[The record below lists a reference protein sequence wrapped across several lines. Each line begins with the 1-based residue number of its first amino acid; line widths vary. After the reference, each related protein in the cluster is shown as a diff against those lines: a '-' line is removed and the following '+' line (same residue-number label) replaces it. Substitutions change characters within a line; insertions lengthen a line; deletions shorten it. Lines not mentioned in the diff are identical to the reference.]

1 MLEALAGR
9 HPGIIGYSEY
19 KKYAVT
25 VPVVERGGQENILFE
40 VRAGSLRRQPGE
52 ICFPGGKLEAGEDFA
67 EAAIRETM
75 EALQIGRHQIQ
86 MIAPMDVY
94 ISPAGQ
100 MIMPYLV
107 RLTDYE
113 ETMNPSEVEEVF
125 FVPATY
131 FLENEPSCFRN
142 KVYTQVAED
151 FPVDKI
157 PGGKSYPWYSGWNDV
172 CFYEP
177 DGRVI
182 WGLTAR
188 IMKSVA
194 GIIKQINDGGMKM
207 NTYGQ
212 FFENGNK

>member
-25 VPVVERGGQENILFE
+25 VPVVVKDGQEQILFE

-52 ICFPGGKLEAGEDFA
+52 ICLPGGKLEAGEDFA
-67 EAAIRETM
+67 GAALRETM
-75 EALQIGRHQIQ
+75 EELCIGMDQIR

-94 ISPAGQ
+94 LSPSGQ

-107 RLTDYE
+107 RLFDYK
-113 ETMNPSEVEEVF
+113 ETMNPSEVDEVF
-125 FVPATY
+125 FVPVNY
-131 FLENEPSCFRN
+131 FIENEPLCFKN

-157 PGGKSYPWYSGWNDV
+157 PGGKSYPWHSGWSEV

-177 DGRVI
+177 NGRVI

-188 IMKSVA
+188 IIKSVA
-194 GIIKQINDGGMKM
+194 GIIRQKCPDAPNGDGLL
-207 NTYGQ
+207 
-212 FFENGNK
+212 ENGKE